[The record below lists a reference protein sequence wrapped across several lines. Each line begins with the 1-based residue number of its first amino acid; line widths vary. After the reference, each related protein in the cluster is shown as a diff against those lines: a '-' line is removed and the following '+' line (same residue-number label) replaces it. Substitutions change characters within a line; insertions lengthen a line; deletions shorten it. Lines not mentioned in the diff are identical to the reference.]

1 MFENA
6 AVMVL
11 LQDRSELEICK
22 LETDR
27 KTQKVICQSF
37 ADAYD
42 RMMAEREQ
50 ILFDG
55 NYKPEEDEIFYIPD
69 YRLDEWI
76 EDAVKR
82 PAGSLSFI
90 PDDSNKDRIK
100 AIFVGEVSKG
110 KVTIAFQ
117 KFKKEQYINV
127 KGINLFFDRE
137 TFVQEKRF
145 GMSISEE
152 VDCIFESGNLLFRS
166 FFMARQIFD
175 LSDYYRE
182 ATEKEVLQFA
192 RLKKVELEEEGAFMG
207 QADSRV
213 RRKIAS
219 ILDSG
224 VLENYSAQT
233 IQRIGRNTGIAVKV
247 KNKRIV
253 IPADKKEM
261 KIILGFL
268 DEEVY
273 KGVFSSAVYIANSK
287 RFVN

>member
-6 AVMVL
+6 SVMVL
-11 LQDRSELEICK
+11 FQDCNEQEIRK

-27 KTQKVICQSF
+27 KTQRLICESF
-37 ADAYD
+37 ANAYV
-42 RMMAEREQ
+42 RMIKGAEK
-50 ILFDG
+50 IPFDG
-55 NYKPEEDEIFYIPD
+55 NYKPEEDEVLCISD
-69 YRLDEWI
+69 YRLDDLI
-76 EDAVKR
+76 EDAVRR
-82 PAGSLSFI
+82 PAASLSFI
-90 PDDSNKDRIK
+90 PDTFNKDKIK
-100 AIFVGEVSKG
+100 AIFLGEVSG
-110 KVTIAFQ
+110 ERVTVAFQ

-152 VDCIFESGNLLFRS
+152 VDCIYEGGKLFFRS

-182 ATEKEVLQFA
+182 ATEKEVRQFA
-192 RLKKVELEEEGAFMG
+192 RLKEVELEEEETFMG

-224 VLENYSAQT
+224 VLKRYNAQA
-233 IQRIGRNTGIAVKV
+233 IQKIGRNTGITVKV
-247 KNKRIV
+247 KNQKIV

-273 KGVFSSAVYIANSK
+273 KGVFSSAVYIVNSK
-287 RFVN
+287 RYIN